1 MKADFFNKK
10 FNSQNI
16 SHAYLFECKPSKEL
30 NEEINN
36 LIKKILCLD
45 KQKNFMF
52 CDLCSSCKSF
62 NGNTNPD
69 FLEIFP
75 DEGSKSKT
83 ITLSALGGGG
93 DAKKKRGVINIMNE
107 TALLSDAKLIKIN
120 EAELLSELA
129 QDHLLKFL
137 EEPPKNS
144 YIFLLSSRPAKL
156 KKTILSRVNRIK
168 IDPSYFENED
178 IKNKLDPLFY
188 EILFREFDLSSIDEV
203 EIEKLKS
210 IYAETIDSI
219 EEFNFSKNKVLDLWN
234 DDYLNFRLDILKHSI
249 FQTILIKLQKK
260 DSKSSLSTSLLDE
273 DKLFLFLEETISFQA
288 LLINK
293 VPVNKK
299 IQLNA
304 IFDFIQ

>member
-1 MKADFFNKK
+1 MKADFFNKE

-16 SHAYLFECKPSKEL
+16 SHAYLFECKPSKKL
-30 NEEINN
+30 NEEIDN

-75 DEGSKSKT
+75 DEDSKSKT
-83 ITLSALGGGG
+83 ITLKALGGGG

-107 TALLSDAKLIKIN
+107 TALLSDAKLIKIY
-120 EAELLSELA
+120 EAELLHPLA

-144 YIFLLSSRPAKL
+144 YIFLLSSRPAIL

-178 IKNKLDPLFY
+178 MKNTFDPLFY
-188 EILFREFDLSSIDEV
+188 EVLFREFDTSSIDDV

-219 EEFNFSKNKVLDLWN
+219 EEFNFSKTRVLDLWN
-234 DDYLNFRLDILKHSI
+234 DDYLNFRLNILKQNI
-249 FQTILIKLQKK
+249 FNVLSNKFK
-260 DSKSSLSTSLLDE
+260 DSGFKDASAISSLNE
-273 DKLFLFLEETISFQA
+273 DKLFLFLEELISFQA
-288 LLINK
+288 LLANK
-293 VPVNKK
+293 VPINKK
-299 IQLNA
+299 IQLSA
-304 IFDFIQ
+304 IFDFV

>member
-1 MKADFFNKK
+1 MKADFFNKE
-10 FNSQNI
+10 FDSENI
-16 SHAYLFECKPSKEL
+16 SHTYLFECKPSKEL

-62 NGNTNPD
+62 NGHTNPD

-75 DEGSKSKT
+75 DEDLKSKT
-83 ITLSALGGGG
+83 IALSTLRG
-93 DAKKKRGVINIMNE
+93 DTKKNRGVINIISE
-107 TALLSDAKLIKIN
+107 TALLSNAKLIKIN

-129 QDHLLKFL
+129 QDYLLKIL

-156 KKTILSRVNRIK
+156 KPTILSRVNRIK

-188 EILFREFDLSSIDEV
+188 EILFREFDPSSIDEV

-219 EEFNFSKNKVLDLWN
+219 EEFNFSKTKVLDLWN
-234 DDYLNFRLDILKHSI
+234 DDYLNFRLNILKQNI
-249 FQTILIKLQKK
+249 FNVLSNKFK
-260 DSKSSLSTSLLDE
+260 DSGFKDASAISRLDQE
-273 DKLFLFLEETISFQA
+273 RLFLFLEEIISLQA
-288 LLINK
+288 MLANK
-293 VPVNKK
+293 VPLNKK
-299 IQLNA
+299 IQLDA
-304 IFDFIQ
+304 IFDFI

>member
-1 MKADFFNKK
+1 MKADFFNKE
-10 FNSQNI
+10 FDSQNI

-75 DEGSKSKT
+75 DEDLKSKT
-83 ITLSALGGGG
+83 IALSTLRG
-93 DAKKKRGVINIMNE
+93 DTKKNRGVINIMSE

-129 QDHLLKFL
+129 QDHLLKIL
-137 EEPPKNS
+137 EEPPENS

-156 KKTILSRVNRIK
+156 MPTILSRVTRIK
-168 IDPSYFENED
+168 IDSSYFENED

-188 EILFREFDLSSIDEV
+188 EILFKEFDPSSIDEE

-219 EEFNFSKNKVLDLWN
+219 EEFNFSKTKVLDLWN
-234 DDYLNFRLDILKHSI
+234 DDYLNFRLNILKQNI
-249 FQTILIKLQKK
+249 FNVISNKFK
-260 DSKSSLSTSLLDE
+260 DSGFKDTSAISTLDQE
-273 DKLFLFLEETISFQA
+273 RLFLFLEEIISLQA
-288 LLINK
+288 LLVNK
-293 VPVNKK
+293 VPINKK
-299 IQLNA
+299 VQLDA
-304 IFDFIQ
+304 IFDFI

>member
-1 MKADFFNKK
+1 MKADFFNKE
-10 FNSQNI
+10 FNYQNI
-16 SHAYLFECKPSKEL
+16 SHAYLFECKPSKKL

-36 LIKKILCLD
+36 LIKKILCVD

-62 NGNTNPD
+62 NGHTNPD

-75 DEGSKSKT
+75 DEDLKSKV
-83 ITLSALGGGG
+83 IGIKTLRG
-93 DAKKKRGVINIMNE
+93 DSKKNRGVINIMNE

-120 EAELLSELA
+120 DAELLNEEA
-129 QDHLLKFL
+129 QGHLLKIL

-144 YIFLLSSRPAKL
+144 YIFLLSSKPSKL
-156 KKTILSRVNRIK
+156 KKTILSRLNRIK
-168 IDPSYFENED
+168 IHPSYFENEV
-178 IKNKLDPLFY
+178 IKSKLDPVFY

-210 IYAETIDSI
+210 IYAETIESI
-219 EEFNFSKNKVLDLWN
+219 EDFNFSKNKVLDLWN

-249 FQTILIKLQKK
+249 FQTILNKLQKK

>member
-1 MKADFFNKK
+1 MQADFFNKE
-10 FNSQNI
+10 FDSQNI

-45 KQKNFMF
+45 KQKDFMF

-75 DEGSKSKT
+75 DEDLKSKT
-83 ITLSALGGGG
+83 IALSTLRG
-93 DAKKKRGVINIMNE
+93 DTKKNRGVINIMSE

-129 QDHLLKFL
+129 QDHLLKIL
-137 EEPPKNS
+137 EEPPENS
-144 YIFLLSSRPAKL
+144 YIFLLSSRPSKL
-156 KKTILSRVNRIK
+156 MPTILSRVTRIK

-188 EILFREFDLSSIDEV
+188 EILFKEFDPSSIDEE

-219 EEFNFSKNKVLDLWN
+219 EEFNFSKTKVLDLWN
-234 DDYLNFRLDILKHSI
+234 DDYLNFRLNILKQNI
-249 FQTILIKLQKK
+249 FNVISNKFK
-260 DSKSSLSTSLLDE
+260 DSGFKDTSAISTLDQE
-273 DKLFLFLEETISFQA
+273 RLFLFLEEIISLQA
-288 LLINK
+288 LLVNK
-293 VPVNKK
+293 VPINKK
-299 IQLNA
+299 VQLDA
-304 IFDFIQ
+304 IFDFI

>member
-1 MKADFFNKK
+1 MKADFFNKE

-16 SHAYLFECKPSKEL
+16 SHAYLFECKPSKKL
-30 NEEINN
+30 NEEIDN

-75 DEGSKSKT
+75 DEDSKSKT
-83 ITLSALGGGG
+83 ITLKALGGGG

-107 TALLSDAKLIKIN
+107 TALLSDAKLIKIY
-120 EAELLSELA
+120 EAELLHPLA

-144 YIFLLSSRPAKL
+144 YIFLLSSRPAIL

-178 IKNKLDPLFY
+178 MKNTFDPLFY
-188 EILFREFDLSSIDEV
+188 EVLFREFDTSSIDEV

-219 EEFNFSKNKVLDLWN
+219 EEFNFSKTKVLDLWN
-234 DDYLNFRLDILKHSI
+234 DDYLNFRLNILKQNI
-249 FQTILIKLQKK
+249 FNVLSNKLKNSGFK
-260 DSKSSLSTSLLDE
+260 NASAISSLDQE
-273 DKLFLFLEETISFQA
+273 RLFLFLEEII
-288 LLINK
+288 LLQGMLENK
-293 VPVNKK
+293 IPLNKK

-304 IFDFIQ
+304 IFDLI